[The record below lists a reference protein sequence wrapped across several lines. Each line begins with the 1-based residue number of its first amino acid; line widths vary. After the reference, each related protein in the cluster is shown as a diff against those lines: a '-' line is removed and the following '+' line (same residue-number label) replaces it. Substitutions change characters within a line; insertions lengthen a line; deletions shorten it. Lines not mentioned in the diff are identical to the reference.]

1 MTAYTYGSMLGLFL
15 MALFIPKRYI
25 RQPALGV
32 AASIVG
38 VLVIDNAAMFGLVE
52 SGKLVAFPWLFP
64 LGLGLCLGV
73 ALLPFGK
80 NHDSEQRSAT

>member
-1 MTAYTYGSMLGLFL
+1 
-15 MALFIPKRYI
+15 
-25 RQPALGV
+25 
-32 AASIVG
+32 
-38 VLVIDNAAMFGLVE
+38 VLVIDNASMFGLVE